1 MVRPSSQGMTASN
14 KMTQFWC
21 SLFTSVLT
29 GLLVV
34 SGLASCAVNPAT
46 GGANLVLMS
55 ESREKEV
62 GAEEHAKVLASQ
74 PVYQDEAL
82 LAYVTEVGNRV
93 AAASHRPDLEYTYT
107 IIDSPAINAMALP
120 GGYVYINRGL
130 LTFINTEAQLAAVIA
145 HEIGHITARH
155 AVQQQARAGL
165 PTSLL
170 RLAASLPRWPPGVV
184 TPGLKSARWLYLGAN
199 RPEWFWPGYGAGGGQ
214 FGRRVSAQG
223 RVRPCR
229 DD

>member
-1 MVRPSSQGMTASN
+1 MVRPSPKGMTASN
-14 KMTQFWC
+14 KMTQFRC
-21 SLFTSVLT
+21 SLFTSALT

-93 AAASHRPDLEYTYT
+93 AAASHRPEAEVAFQ
-107 IIDSPAINAMALP
+107 IRSSPSSPKTLSPGRHHRIEGEEALQP
-120 GGYVYINRGL
+120 
-130 LTFINTEAQLAAVIA
+130 
-145 HEIGHITARH
+145 
-155 AVQQQARAGL
+155 
-165 PTSLL
+165 
-170 RLAASLPRWPPGVV
+170 
-184 TPGLKSARWLYLGAN
+184 
-199 RPEWFWPGYGAGGGQ
+199 
-214 FGRRVSAQG
+214 
-223 RVRPCR
+223 
-229 DD
+229 

>member
-1 MVRPSSQGMTASN
+1 MIRPAPRGKTASHW
-14 KMTQFWC
+14 MTHIRG
-21 SLFTSVLT
+21 SLFAYVLT
-29 GLLVV
+29 GLLV
-34 SGLASCAVNPAT
+34 SGLTSCAVNPAT

-120 GGYVYINRGL
+120 GGYVYVNRGL

-155 AVQQQARAGL
+155 AVQQQARG
-165 PTSLL
+165 
-170 RLAASLPRWPPGVV
+170 RLANAAAQVGGFV
-184 TPGLKSARWLYLGAN
+184 TAVATGSGYAGSQSARWLHLGAN
-199 RPEWFWPGYGAGGGQ
+199 RPEWFWPGYGAPSGQ

-223 RVRPCR
+223 RV
-229 DD
+229 